1 MAWLST
7 ELREPERETA
17 RALIAEKAAWLRKY
31 EPAANIA
38 EDLLGH
44 QLRTLLVEL
53 SEAVDRLQRR
63 NTHRL
68 LKEVDRVFYKL
79 VVTRLRR
86 RPL

>member
-7 ELREPERETA
+7 ELREGEREAAKT
-17 RALIAEKAAWLRKY
+17 LIAEKAAWLRKY
-31 EPAANIA
+31 EPPANIA

-53 SEAVDRLQRR
+53 GEAVDRLQRR
-63 NTHRL
+63 NAHRL

-86 RPL
+86 RPV